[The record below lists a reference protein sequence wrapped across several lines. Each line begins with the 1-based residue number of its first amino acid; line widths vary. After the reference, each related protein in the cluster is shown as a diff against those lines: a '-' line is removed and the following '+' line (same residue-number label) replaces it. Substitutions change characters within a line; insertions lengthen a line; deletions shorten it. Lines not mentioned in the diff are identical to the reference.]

1 MRSWRREKLTAAP
14 RPIFPGRAW
23 EVLPALN
30 PFVLVI
36 QRHGCGQT
44 RATSF
49 LVAAKGPARC
59 RGIPSNGGKSK
70 AYQLNANPLLLLP
83 TEQLCRALSHCRVR
97 VGWLCSVS
105 WKGYVGHAFI
115 SRTGELL
122 RMQRRLFSVLK
133 VSLN

>member
-59 RGIPSNGGKSK
+59 RGIP
-70 AYQLNANPLLLLP
+70 LLLAKAKL
-83 TEQLCRALSHCRVR
+83 
-97 VGWLCSVS
+97 
-105 WKGYVGHAFI
+105 I
-115 SRTGELL
+115 S
-122 RMQRRLFSVLK
+122 
-133 VSLN
+133 